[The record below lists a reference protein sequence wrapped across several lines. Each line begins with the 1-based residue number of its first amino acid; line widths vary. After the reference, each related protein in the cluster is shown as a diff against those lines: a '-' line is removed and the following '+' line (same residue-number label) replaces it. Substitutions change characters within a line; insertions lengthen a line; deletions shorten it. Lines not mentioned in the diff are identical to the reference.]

1 MLRAKE
7 QIQNRLYIYS
17 CIADTPGRHN
27 HARACP
33 DKGTGAVGETVEA
46 EKRGS
51 CSATLLGVYVDHLVG
66 VR

>member
-17 CIADTPGRHN
+17 CIGRHTWRHN
-27 HARACP
+27 MPRLP
-33 DKGTGAVGETVEA
+33 GKGTGAVEETVEA

>member
-7 QIQNRLYIYS
+7 QIQNRLYIFMY
-17 CIADTPGRHN
+17 CRHTWRHN
-27 HARACP
+27 MPRLP
-33 DKGTGAVGETVEA
+33 GKGTGAVGETVEA

>member
-17 CIADTPGRHN
+17 CIADTPRGTTC
-27 HARACP
+27 RACP

>member
-17 CIADTPGRHN
+17 CIADTPGGTTC
-27 HARACP
+27 RACP
-33 DKGTGAVGETVEA
+33 DKGTGAVEA

>member
-17 CIADTPGRHN
+17 CIADTPGGTTC
-27 HARACP
+27 RACP
-33 DKGTGAVGETVEA
+33 DKGTGADGETDEA